1 VYAGH
6 SLTREFST
14 YENFFEMQ
22 RFAAGR
28 DERKSHEGWRGWVE
42 RRIPPGPMLTRRR
55 TARAKGAM
63 TNPVGRLVPLT
74 LVACLVGCGADPNS
88 PIAPRDNDR
97 TGSDASR
104 DGRND
109 VPSMRPEASLS
120 ETSHPSTFDA
130 ATSDAA
136 LPRPDATN
144 DGTSGPVTDVQG
156 SADSNSPV
164 GWQLTWSDE
173 FDGVAGTK
181 PDPAKWVYD
190 LGGGGWGVAQL
201 QTYTSDAANAA
212 ADGNGHLAI
221 VAIKTA
227 SGGYTSARLKTEG
240 KFDKLYGRFEVRA
253 KLPSGVGMWPAFWTL
268 GSDFSTAGW
277 PNCGEIDIMENRA
290 TEPTIN
296 HGSLHGPGYSGTS
309 PLTATYTLTSGTTF
323 FVDFHVFAIEW
334 EENVV
339 RFYVDDQ
346 LYETRTPMD
355 LTTQKWVYE
364 HPHFLLLNLAVG
376 GRFPTNPDTTTT
388 FPQTLLVD
396 YVRVYSRAP
405 TR

>member
-1 VYAGH
+1 
-6 SLTREFST
+6 
-14 YENFFEMQ
+14 
-22 RFAAGR
+22 
-28 DERKSHEGWRGWVE
+28 
-42 RRIPPGPMLTRRR
+42 
-55 TARAKGAM
+55 
-63 TNPVGRLVPLT
+63 
-74 LVACLVGCGADPNS
+74 
-88 PIAPRDNDR
+88 
-97 TGSDASR
+97 
-104 DGRND
+104 
-109 VPSMRPEASLS
+109 
-120 ETSHPSTFDA
+120 
-130 ATSDAA
+130 
-136 LPRPDATN
+136 
-144 DGTSGPVTDVQG
+144 VTDAQG